1 MNLHQFRFVQEA
13 VRRNLNLTETAK
25 ALFTSQPGISKAII
39 ELEEELGVEI
49 FVRHGK
55 RLRRVTEPGQLVLK
69 AVETIMRE
77 VANLKRIG
85 EEYSKQ
91 DAGTL
96 SIATT
101 HTQARYFLPQ
111 RVAELRRRFPK
122 VQVVLHQ
129 GMPEQVAR
137 MLLDDVADIGIATE
151 ALASHDEL
159 LTLPCY
165 EWQHVMVLPESHPLA
180 AAERPTLEQLA
191 AEPLVLYH
199 PTMTGRTRID
209 QAFARARLKPVV
221 ALEGIDS
228 DVIMTYVRM
237 GMGVGIVTELAAR
250 ADTLAGGLV
259 ARPLGHLFGLN
270 TTRVAFKRGA
280 YLRHFVYAFAELL
293 SDRLSAALIQRAMS
307 SGSDGTDYEL

>member
-25 ALFTSQPGISKAII
+25 ALFTSQPGISKAIL
-39 ELEEELGVEI
+39 ELEEELGVDI
-49 FVRHGK
+49 FARHGK
-55 RLRRVTEPGQLVLK
+55 RLRRVTEPGELVLK
-69 AVETIMRE
+69 SIETIMRE

-85 EEYSKQ
+85 QEYSNQ

-101 HTQARYFLPQ
+101 HTQARYFLPH

-137 MLLDDVADIGIATE
+137 MLLDDVADIGLATE
-151 ALASHDEL
+151 ALTGYDEL
-159 LTLPCY
+159 ISMPCY
-165 EWQHVMVLPESHPLA
+165 EWQHVMVVSAQHPLA
-180 AAERPTLEQLA
+180 AVERPTLEQLA
-191 AEPLVLYH
+191 SVPLVLYH
-199 PTMTGRTRID
+199 PTVTGRTRID
-209 QAFARARLKPVV
+209 QAFARARLKPQV

-228 DVIMTYVRM
+228 DVIMTYVRL

-250 ADTLAGGLV
+250 DDALDGGLV
-259 ARPLGHLFGLN
+259 SRPLGHLFGPN

-280 YLRHFVYAFAELL
+280 YLRQFVYAFAELL
-293 SDRLSAALIQRAMS
+293 SDRLSASLIQRAL
-307 SGSDGTDYEL
+307 SGEADGRDYDL